1 MSEKNEWKL
10 VPVEPTD
17 EMWAA
22 VNKLDDQMAAGGYDG
37 KGASIEQAWN
47 CLVETAPDAPPL
59 TVVLDPDPR
68 GVSVGVYQGSSCVYN
83 GAHPI
88 PTGAT
93 GEEQDDSIAL
103 DKLADYIADNWPD
116 KKYGLEEI
124 CQRLHAM
131 WPGEFISLEDLSKNL
146 PNVREALR
154 ALLIHW
160 KRFQKSGGNQ
170 QDAYNLMVKGARH
183 AWQFAE
189 VEINR
194 VPVGP
199 PAAGDALDVL
209 ILTQALQELRH
220 AFVLAVGDKSP
231 FARMALEKADA
242 ALAAAQRK
250 GDA

>member
-1 MSEKNEWKL
+1 MTQS
-10 VPVEPTD
+10 
-17 EMWAA
+17 AH
-22 VNKLDDQMAAGGYDG
+22 DDQFITA
-37 KGASIEQAWN
+37 EQATG
-47 CLVETAPDAPPL
+47 CSVAADPTQARTGHTAAEQAMYW
-59 TVVLDPDPR
+59 R
-68 GVSVGVYQGSSCVYN
+68 GFEEAQANAQHNAKVR
-83 GAHPI
+83 PI

-160 KRFQKSGGNQ
+160 KRFQKSDGNQ

-194 VPVGP
+194 VPVGA
-199 PAAGDALDVL
+199 PAAGDALD
-209 ILTQALQELRH
+209 AARYR
-220 AFVLAVGDKSP
+220 LAVSDCILVLRG
-231 FARMALEKADA
+231 DA
-242 ALAAAQRK
+242 ALGRAEWDGKLDELAKTK
-250 GDA
+250 GAK